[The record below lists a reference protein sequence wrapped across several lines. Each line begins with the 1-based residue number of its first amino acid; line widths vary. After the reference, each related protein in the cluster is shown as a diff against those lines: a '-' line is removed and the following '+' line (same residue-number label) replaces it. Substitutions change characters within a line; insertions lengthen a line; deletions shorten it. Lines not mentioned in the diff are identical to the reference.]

1 MGLKLSDLIRWN
13 PDARYSS
20 LKVKSCNFTEAMS
33 KNLPIAKFVRKV
45 SEGKCPLM
53 LDLEKVE
60 TGRSEIFGV
69 FRTKTG
75 GTSKEPK
82 SVLRTS
88 KSWIKSFEVI
98 NSFQQ
103 NNENYLIFGD
113 LTHSLALYGM
123 LEALYL
129 GHKVHHVQKLKSEDE
144 LKLSVKFEPTFVY
157 ITPTQIRFI
166 SSFFITLPSTLNV
179 YIGGGRLNFQ
189 TREMAKQI
197 FPNATLHLFY
207 GSSETSFITI
217 SDELTPVES
226 VGKAFPNVEIKLE
239 KNGPNKNRI
248 WVKSEYLFLKYANGS
263 NKNLVRQ
270 DDWLTIGEYGKI
282 DKDGYLFLLSED
294 NSRITIADNT
304 MEIYEIE
311 DKLKTVE
318 NVIDAAVWEIENKL
332 SGHRI
337 VAAVATNGEVH
348 SDRLYDALDE
358 IKKIFKP
365 KKIYKI
371 SLNEWPLLPS
381 GKTDIRALKSH
392 YHEQ

>member
-1 MGLKLSDLIRWN
+1 
-13 PDARYSS
+13 
-20 LKVKSCNFTEAMS
+20 MS

-103 NNENYLIFGD
+103 NSENYLIFGD

-129 GHKVHHVQKLKSEDE
+129 GHKVHHVQKLKSEAE

-217 SDELTPVES
+217 SDEFTPVES

-263 NKNLVRQ
+263 NQNLFRQ

-318 NVIDAAVWEIENKL
+318 NVIDAAVWKIENKL

>member
-1 MGLKLSDLIRWN
+1 
-13 PDARYSS
+13 
-20 LKVKSCNFTEAMS
+20 
-33 KNLPIAKFVRKV
+33 
-45 SEGKCPLM
+45 
-53 LDLEKVE
+53 
-60 TGRSEIFGV
+60 
-69 FRTKTG
+69 
-75 GTSKEPK
+75 
-82 SVLRTS
+82 
-88 KSWIKSFEVI
+88 
-98 NSFQQ
+98 
-103 NNENYLIFGD
+103 
-113 LTHSLALYGM
+113 
-123 LEALYL
+123 
-129 GHKVHHVQKLKSEDE
+129 
-144 LKLSVKFEPTFVY
+144 
-157 ITPTQIRFI
+157 
-166 SSFFITLPSTLNV
+166 
-179 YIGGGRLNFQ
+179 
-189 TREMAKQI
+189 MAKQI

-217 SDELTPVES
+217 SDEFTPVES

-263 NKNLVRQ
+263 NQNLFRQ

-318 NVIDAAVWEIENKL
+318 NVIDAAVWKIENKL